1 MWAVC
6 KKELRQFFS
15 SLTGYIAIIAFLSLN
30 GLLLFVFPDTD
41 ILAFGYATLDK
52 FFELAPWILLMLI
65 PAITMRSLSDE
76 FRMGTFEILQTLPLS
91 RSRLIA
97 GKYVASLIV
106 VLIALLP
113 TLVYFL
119 CIQRLSGQGG
129 IDTGATMGSYIGL
142 VFLGAVFTAIGIW
155 CSSFTPNAVVAFIV
169 AALTCFLL
177 YSGFGAISTLPVFA
191 SGPDYYIGMLGIDFH
206 YRSISRGVI
215 DTRDVLYFCSV
226 ISLFLFLTSRHL
238 ARRSQGL
245 GAARSPKTV
254 IAEDSGATV
263 AAADTQRAGKSRWA
277 GNGIIA
283 LVLLVLIGL
292 NLLAALVHYRLDLTA
307 DKRYTLSAPTKAMLA
322 RLDDDV
328 QVDFFLEGNLKAG
341 IRKLSKS
348 SLEMLQNFNEYC
360 GGKIRVHAF
369 DPLANLDDSAKQTFL
384 DSLGHMGIQPK
395 TQVAQLKKG
404 EEESQRIVIPA
415 AIISYKGRSY
425 PVDLLKGV
433 QLAAEGQSEEQY
445 YTNAETLLEYKFG
458 SAIDKITQHDKP
470 AIGYVLGNGE
480 PLDYRVYDLIEGLRS
495 NYKFG
500 VLALD
505 SVPIDPARFDPSRYN
520 ALIIVKP
527 TTKFT
532 DREKLTLDQYLLH
545 GGQIIWAVD
554 ELYAEQDSLRQDRQT
569 IAYDRGLNLE
579 DLFFNYGVRVN
590 PDLVEDLQCAS
601 LSMVVNMQVQGGKPQ
616 IEALRWPYFPLLNGS
631 PTSPISKNLD
641 PVFAQ
646 YANSI
651 DTVQAAG
658 IEKTVLLQT
667 SDNSRTVGTPAII
680 TFEVMKYKDDP
691 QMFRQAHIPVA
702 VLLEGKFHSL
712 YANRLSSTM
721 ADSLANFYHLPF
733 VAEAT
738 TPGRV
743 IVCADGDIFMNEVTE
758 QQVPLPLGFS
768 RDDNYTFA
776 NQDFIDNAVEYLV
789 NPSGILETRAK
800 DFTLRLLD
808 PAKVEKD
815 RSFWQFIN
823 LGLPLILVILGG
835 YVYQAVRRWK
845 YAGA

>member
-52 FFELAPWILLMLI
+52 FFELAPWILLLLI

-97 GKYVASLIV
+97 GKYVASLVV

-129 IDTGATMGSYIGL
+129 IDTGATIGSYIGL
-142 VFLGAVFTAIGIW
+142 VFLAAVFTAIGIW

-191 SGPDYYIGMLGIDFH
+191 AGPDYYIGMLGIDFH

-215 DTRDVLYFCSV
+215 DTRDVLYFLSV
-226 ISLFLFLTSRHL
+226 IFLFLFLTSRHL
-238 ARRSQGL
+238 ARRGR
-245 GAARSPKTV
+245 GPAARSPKALA
-254 IAEDSGATV
+254 AEGGSGATV
-263 AAADTQRAGKSRWA
+263 AARTQRAGKLRWA

-283 LVLLVLIGL
+283 LILLALVGL

-341 IRKLSKS
+341 IRKLSQS

-395 TQVAQLKKG
+395 TQVAQVKKG

-415 AIISYKGRSY
+415 AIISYKDKVY

-433 QLAAEGQSEEQY
+433 QLAGEGQSEEQY

-458 SAIDKITQHDKP
+458 SAIDKITQHNKP
-470 AIGYVLGNGE
+470 RIGYVMGNGE
-480 PLDYRVYDLIEGLRS
+480 PLDIRVYDLIQGLRS
-495 NYKFG
+495 NYDFG
-500 VLALD
+500 ILALD
-505 SVPIDPARFDPSRYN
+505 SVPIDPARHDPSKFN

-527 TTKFT
+527 TIKFT

-554 ELYAEQDSLRQDRQT
+554 QLYAEQDSLRQDRQT

-601 LSMVVNMQVQGGKPQ
+601 LSMVVGMQGDKPQ

-631 PTSPISKNLD
+631 LTHPISKNLD

-658 IEKTVLLQT
+658 INKTILLQ
-667 SDNSRTVGTPAII
+667 SSANSRIVGTPAII

-691 QMFRQAHIPVA
+691 QMFRKANIPVA

-721 ADSLANFYHLPF
+721 ADSLANVYHQPF

-758 QQVPLPLGFS
+758 QGPLPLGFS
-768 RDDNYTFA
+768 RDDNFTFA
-776 NQDFIDNAVEYLV
+776 NEDFVDNAVEYLL

-845 YAGA
+845 YA

>member
-52 FFELAPWILLMLI
+52 FFELAPWILLLLI

-97 GKYVASLIV
+97 GKYVASLV
-106 VLIALLP
+106 VMLIALLP

-129 IDTGATMGSYIGL
+129 IDTGATIGSYIGL
-142 VFLGAVFTAIGIW
+142 VFLAAVFTAIGIW

-177 YSGFGAISTLPVFA
+177 YSGFGAISTLPVFTA
-191 SGPDYYIGMLGIDFH
+191 GPDYYIGMLGIDFH

-215 DTRDVLYFCSV
+215 DTRDVLYFLSV
-226 ISLFLFLTSRHL
+226 IFLFLFLTSRHL
-238 ARRSQGL
+238 ARRSRGPV
-245 GAARSPKTV
+245 AKARPPK
-254 IAEDSGATV
+254 
-263 AAADTQRAGKSRWA
+263 AAAGTPSPNAPAPPGAGRSRWA
-277 GNGIIA
+277 ANGIIA
-283 LVLLVLIGL
+283 LILLVLVGL

-341 IRKLSKS
+341 IRKLAKS

-360 GGKIRVHAF
+360 GGKIRVHPF
-369 DPLANLDDSAKQTFL
+369 DPLTNLDDSAKQVFL
-384 DSLGHMGIQPK
+384 DSLGHMGIQPM
-395 TQVAQLKKG
+395 TQVAQVKKG

-415 AIISYKGRSY
+415 AIISYKDKVY
-425 PVDLLKGV
+425 PVNLLKGV
-433 QLAAEGQSEEQY
+433 QVGGGEGQSEEQY

-458 SAIDKITQHDKP
+458 SAIDKITQQTRP
-470 AIGYVLGNGE
+470 TIGYVMGNGE

-495 NYKFG
+495 NYDFG
-500 VLALD
+500 ILALD
-505 SVPIDPARFDPSRYN
+505 SVPIDPVRHDPSRFN
-520 ALIIVKP
+520 ALVIVKP

-590 PDLVEDLQCAS
+590 PDLVEDMQCAN
-601 LSMVVNMQVQGGKPQ
+601 LSMVVGTRGGKPQ
-616 IEALRWPYFPLLNGS
+616 IEALRWPYFPLLSGS
-631 PTSPISKNLD
+631 PASPISKNLD

-658 IEKTVLLQT
+658 IKQTVLLQT
-667 SDNSRTVGTPAII
+667 SEHARTVGTPAII
-680 TFEVMKYKDDP
+680 TFEVMKYIDDRR
-691 QMFRQAHIPVA
+691 MFRQADIPVA
-702 VLLEGKFHSL
+702 MLLEGKFHSL
-712 YANRLSSTM
+712 YANRLPSTM
-721 ADSLANFYHLPF
+721 ADSLANFYHQPF

-738 TPGRV
+738 KPGRV
-743 IVCADGDIFMNEVTE
+743 IVCADGDIFLNEVT
-758 QQVPLPLGFS
+758 QQGPLPLGFS
-768 RDDNYTFA
+768 RDNNDYTFA
-776 NQDFIDNAVEYLV
+776 NQDFIDNAVEYMV

-808 PAKVEKD
+808 AAKVEKD

-823 LGLPLILVILGG
+823 LGLPLILVVLGG
-835 YVYQAVRRWK
+835 YIYQAVRRWK
-845 YAGA
+845 YAQA

>member
-97 GKYVASLIV
+97 GKYLASLIV

-226 ISLFLFLTSRHL
+226 IFLFLFLTSRHL
-238 ARRSQGL
+238 ARRGRGP

-254 IAEDSGATV
+254 TAEDSGATM
-263 AAADTQRAGKSRWA
+263 AAAHTQRAGKSRWA

-415 AIISYKGRSY
+415 AIISYKDRSY

-505 SVPIDPARFDPSRYN
+505 SVPIDPVRFDPLRYN

-590 PDLVEDLQCAS
+590 PDLVEDLQCAN

-631 PTSPISKNLD
+631 LTHPISKNLD

-651 DTVQAAG
+651 DTVQATG
-658 IEKTVLLQT
+658 IKKTVLLQT

-691 QMFRQAHIPVA
+691 QMFRQSHIPVA

-712 YANRLSSTM
+712 YANRLPSTM
-721 ADSLANFYHLPF
+721 ADSLANFYHQPF

-776 NQDFIDNAVEYLV
+776 NQDFINNAVEYLV

-800 DFTLRLLD
+800 DYTLRLLD
-808 PAKVEKD
+808 PARVEKD

-823 LGLPLILVILGG
+823 LGLPLILVVLGG

>member
-41 ILAFGYATLDK
+41 ILTFGYATLDK
-52 FFELAPWILLMLI
+52 FFELAPWILLLLI

-76 FRMGTFEILQTLPLS
+76 FRMGTFEILQTLPLT
-91 RSRLIA
+91 RGRLIA
-97 GKYVASLIV
+97 GKYVASLVV
-106 VLIALLP
+106 VLIALVP

-191 SGPDYYIGMLGIDFH
+191 AGPDFYIGMLGIDFH

-215 DTRDVLYFCSV
+215 DTRDVLYFLSV
-226 ISLFLFLTSRHL
+226 IFLFLFLTSRHL
-238 ARRSQGL
+238 DRRSHGP
-245 GAARSPKTV
+245 R
-254 IAEDSGATV
+254 ATV
-263 AAADTQRAGKSRWA
+263 KTPNAPSLPA
-277 GNGIIA
+277 IA
-283 LVLLVLIGL
+283 LGVGGPRRRQTGAWLVALILLLLIGL
-292 NLLAALVHYRLDLTA
+292 NFLAALAHYRLDLTA
-307 DKRYTLSAPTKAMLA
+307 DKRYTLSVPTKAMLA

-369 DPLANLDDSAKQTFL
+369 DPLTNLDDSARQTFL
-384 DSLGHMGIQPK
+384 DSLAHMGIQPM
-395 TQVAQLKKG
+395 TQVAQAKKG
-404 EEESQRIVIPA
+404 EEESERIVIPA
-415 AIISYKGRSY
+415 AIITYKGRIY
-425 PVDLLKGV
+425 PINLLKGV
-433 QLAAEGQSEEQY
+433 RVAGEGQSEEQY

-458 SAIDKITQHDKP
+458 SAIDKITQQTRP
-470 AIGYVLGNGE
+470 TIGYVLGNGE
-480 PLDYRVYDLIEGLRS
+480 PLDYRVYDLIQGLRS
-495 NYKFG
+495 NYNFG

-505 SVPIDPARFDPSRYN
+505 SVPIDPARHDPYQYN

-532 DREKLTLDQYLLH
+532 DREKLTLDQYVLH

-554 ELYAEQDSLRQDRQT
+554 QLYAEQDSLRQDRQT

-590 PDLVEDLQCAS
+590 PDLVEDLQCAN
-601 LSMVVNMQVQGGKPQ
+601 LSMVVGTQGDKPQ
-616 IEALRWPYFPLLNGS
+616 ISALRWPYYPLLNGS
-631 PTSPISKNLD
+631 PTHPISKNLD

-651 DTVQAAG
+651 DTVQATG
-658 IEKTVLLQT
+658 IKKTFLLQT
-667 SDNSRTVGTPAII
+667 SEHARTVGTPAII
-680 TFEVMKYKDDP
+680 TFEVMKYKDDSK
-691 QMFRQAHIPVA
+691 MFRQADIPVA
-702 VLLEGKFHSL
+702 ILLEGKFHSL
-712 YANRLSSTM
+712 YANRLPSTL
-721 ADSLANFYHLPF
+721 ADSLANFYHQPF

-758 QQVPLPLGFS
+758 RGPLPLGFS

-776 NQDFIDNAVEYLV
+776 NQDFVDNAVEYLL

-808 PAKVEKD
+808 TAKVEKD

-823 LGLPLILVILGG
+823 LGLPLILVVLGG
-835 YVYQAVRRWK
+835 YAYQAVRRWK